1 MSSRTPDPQELRGHP
16 LLESLPDERLQ
27 QVAQRTRVHVLAQGE
42 ILFRQ
47 GDNAVHFFRLR
58 AGHIKLFRI
67 SPDGHEKVVEIINPG
82 QGFAEAVM
90 FMEQRRYPV
99 NAEALENT
107 EVLAIHSETVLEIL
121 HESPELCLK
130 LLGTLSRHLRHRLS
144 DIDALSLQNAGLRV
158 ANFLLAQ
165 QRQQGT
171 DNIEL
176 PAAKK
181 IIAARLSIQPE
192 TLSRVLAQLEQKRAI
207 RMDGRRIQLL
217 DTGLLETSAG

>member
-1 MSSRTPDPQELRGHP
+1 MRSRTPDIAELRGHP
-16 LLESLPDERLQ
+16 LLESLPDARLR
-27 QVAQRTRVHVLAQGE
+27 QVAQRTRVHSLDTGQM
-42 ILFRQ
+42 LFRQ
-47 GDNAVHFFRLR
+47 GEEATHFFRLR

-90 FMEQRRYPV
+90 FMDQRRYPV
-99 NAEALENT
+99 NAEALEST

-121 HESPELCLK
+121 HESPQLCMK
-130 LLGTLSRHLRHRLS
+130 LLGTLSRHLRQRLS

-158 ANFLLAQ
+158 ANFLLTQ
-165 QRQQGT
+165 QRLQNS
-171 DNIEL
+171 DEIEL

-192 TLSRVLAQLEQKRAI
+192 TLSRVFTQLEQKGAI
-207 RMDGRRIQLL
+207 RTAGRRIRLL
-217 DTGLLETSAG
+217 DTTLLETGD

>member
-1 MSSRTPDPQELRGHP
+1 MGTRPPEIGELRGHP

-27 QVAQRTRVHVLAQGE
+27 AVARHTRLVRLAPGE
-42 ILFRQ
+42 MLFRQ
-47 GDNAVHFFRLR
+47 GEHAGHFFRLR
-58 AGHIKLFRI
+58 AGHLKLFRV

-99 NAEALENT
+99 NAEALEDT
-107 EVLAIHSETVLEIL
+107 EVLAIHSDTVLEIL
-121 HESPELCLK
+121 RESPALCLK
-130 LLGTLSRHLRHRLS
+130 LLGTLSRHLRQRLS

-158 ANFLLAQ
+158 ANFLLTQ
-165 QRQQGT
+165 QRLQGS
-171 DNIEL
+171 DEIEL

-192 TLSRVLAQLEQKRAI
+192 TLSRVLSQLEQKGAI
-207 RMDGRRIQLL
+207 RVEGRRIRLL
-217 DTGLLETSAG
+217 DSALLEAVGG